1 VALDRFGRRG
11 LFLSGIFFMGLT
23 TLAIT
28 FFPAFAPLLVLRILM
43 GAVWA
48 VANTSSSTVAADII
62 PHRRFGE
69 GIGFYGLSASFAMA
83 LSPALSLYLF
93 HAQGIKPALFMGFV
107 AFMASLLIA
116 IPIKHRS
123 ANREY
128 GDVRPS
134 HGTAS
139 SPSPQPSSS
148 AASSSPTALSPSAR
162 PAPATQPPSPA
173 TPISPASS
181 HRGIAVFIE
190 PKALLPALMAFF
202 LMGSFGAIQAFAAIL
217 AESRLIEGAP
227 FFFFA
232 FAGLMLVTRPLFGR
246 LIDRRGY
253 RLPLVIGL
261 IFAFAGLV
269 VLSFASTLVILL
281 AAGAL
286 VGIGFGAANPTTQA
300 MAVADVPFARRGT
313 ATATYFVGFDAG
325 IGVGAVAAGL
335 LSNGLGYGPMFQV
348 MALLPLATLLIF
360 LLAGRRYRVR

>member
-28 FFPAFAPLLVLRILM
+28 FFPAFAPLLVLRTLM

-93 HAQGIKPALFMGFV
+93 HAQGIKPALLMGFA

-116 IPIKHRS
+116 TTIKHRS
-123 ANREY
+123 ESKEY
-128 GDVRPS
+128 GEVRPS
-134 HGTAS
+134 PAAHP
-139 SPSPQPSSS
+139 SPSP
-148 AASSSPTALSPSAR
+148 
-162 PAPATQPPSPA
+162 QPPSPA
-173 TPISPASS
+173 TPATPISPAAS

-190 PKALLPALMAFF
+190 TKALLPALMAFF

-227 FFFFA
+227 LFFFA
-232 FAGLMLVTRPLFGR
+232 FAGLMLLARPLFGR
-246 LIDRRGY
+246 LTDRRGY
-253 RLPLVIGL
+253 RLPLLIGL
-261 IFAFAGLV
+261 AFAFAGLI
-269 VLSFASTLVILL
+269 VLSFASNLAVLL
-281 AAGAL
+281 SAGVL
-286 VGIGFGAANPTTQA
+286 LGIGFGAANPTTQA

-360 LLAGRRYRVR
+360 LLAGKRYRA